1 MRGIIAS
8 VLLITSII
16 IMFFGNDLLLS
27 VIVAVFVFIVAMIL
41 IYLNI
46 RQYEKRQ
53 LITDINSKLVKSE
66 YTEEQILDRQAHL
79 NNISKTELK
88 RINNR
93 IETIENSYL
102 QK

>member
-1 MRGIIAS
+1 MSGVIAILLLIAS
-8 VLLITSII
+8 IV
-16 IMFFGNDLLLS
+16 IMIFGNDLLFS
-27 VIVAVFVFIVAMIL
+27 VIVAVLIFIIAMIL

-53 LITDINSKLVKSE
+53 LIKDINSKLVKSE
-66 YTEEQILDRQAHL
+66 YTEEQVLDRQAHL

-88 RINNR
+88 RINNH

-102 QK
+102 QN